1 MFQLT
6 PVARNL
12 LIANVLILFLDW
24 ILNGALSNWM
34 ALYYVGSDHFAPY
47 QFITYMFFH
56 GGIGHL
62 FGNMLALFFF
72 GPWLERTWGSQRFFI
87 FYMVTGVGAG
97 LLYGIVQ
104 TIEMQMLLADISA
117 YKIAPDPD
125 LFAAFINQHAPY
137 AYSDLY
143 SFINRF
149 AENPES
155 AGLIEQ
161 SKSFLDQ
168 LYMRQANIPMVGASG
183 AVFGILLGFGMLFPN
198 TQIFLLFPPIP
209 IKAKYLVT
217 FYGLYE
223 VYALFQNSPGDNV
236 AHLAHI
242 GGMLFAFFFIRKWKN
257 SGNHF

>member
-12 LIANVLILFLDW
+12 LIANVVLLILDS
-24 ILNGALSNWM
+24 ILNGVLSDWF
-34 ALYYVGSDHFAPY
+34 ALYYIGSELFAPY

-72 GPWLERTWGSQRFFI
+72 GPWLERTWGAQRFFI
-87 FYMVTGVGAG
+87 FYMITGIGAG
-97 LLYGIVQ
+97 MLYGAVQ
-104 TIEMQMLLADISA
+104 TIEMQLLLSDINA
-117 YKIAPDPD
+117 YKAAPDPD
-125 LFAAFINQHAPY
+125 LFASLINDHAPY

-143 SFINRF
+143 NFINSF

-155 AGLIEQ
+155 SSYIER
-161 SKSFLDQ
+161 SKEYTDQ
-168 LYMRQANIPMVGASG
+168 IFNRFANIPMVGASG

-223 VYALFQNSPGDNV
+223 VYAMFQNAPGDNV

-242 GGMLFAFFFIRKWKN
+242 GGMIFAFIMIRKWRN
-257 SGNHF
+257 SGNYF